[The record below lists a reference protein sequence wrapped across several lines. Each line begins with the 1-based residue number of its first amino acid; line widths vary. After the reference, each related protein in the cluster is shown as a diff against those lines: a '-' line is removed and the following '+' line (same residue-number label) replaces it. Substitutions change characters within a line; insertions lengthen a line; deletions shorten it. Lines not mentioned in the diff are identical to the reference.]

1 MKSIKICLIALLMAG
16 PALVNPFPISA
27 DMSVEKRSPMSVSLY
42 DQCTGEMV
50 QVTGEYHRI
59 TSTKM
64 KANGTRQIRTQF
76 HTHGEGVGMTSGNRY
91 VFNDK
96 FTQTSEDAPVCGY
109 RSVIIRDQKLISQ
122 GAYPDRTLKITL
134 TIDEDANCAISTST
148 TESLE
153 CRD

>member
-1 MKSIKICLIALLMAG
+1 MKSIKICLIAFLMVG
-16 PALVNPFPISA
+16 PALVSPSPISA

-59 TSTKM
+59 TTTKM
-64 KANGTRQIRTQF
+64 KANGTRQVRTEF
-76 HTHGEGVGMTSGNRY
+76 HTHGQGVGMTSGNQY
-91 VFNDK
+91 VFSDR

-109 RSVIIRDQKLISQ
+109 RTVIIRDQKLISQ
-122 GAYPDRTLKITL
+122 GEYPDRTLKIAL
-134 TIDEDANCAISTST
+134 TFIEDANFAVSTST
-148 TESLE
+148 TESIE